1 MISAFAFLS
10 LMIISSGEAETARVW
25 IGSLPL
31 CEATVSEVATGGPDQ
46 WGNQDVNISLHS
58 SASAELARITQKAV
72 GQELSVI
79 ADGEI
84 LSNPMLREPIYGS
97 GVQIAGLDPVAAER
111 LLSLTGEPC
120 GNSWPVGQQ

>member
-84 LSNPMLREPIYGS
+84 KQPNAPRAYLRLRRTDCR
-97 GVQIAGLDPVAAER
+97 AG
-111 LLSLTGEPC
+111 PC
-120 GNSWPVGQQ
+120 CSRAFTKPDRRTVRQ